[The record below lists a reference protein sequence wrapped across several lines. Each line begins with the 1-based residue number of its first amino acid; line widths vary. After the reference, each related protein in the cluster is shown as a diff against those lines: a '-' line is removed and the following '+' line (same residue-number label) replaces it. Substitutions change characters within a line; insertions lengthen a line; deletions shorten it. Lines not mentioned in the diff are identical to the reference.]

1 MKGIELNFEWDNRE
15 GTKCP
20 VTFDAASN
28 VSGDGEIMKWGRHLG
43 HFARKKW
50 MENRWRGGGQ
60 VKTGADGSI
69 QAVIMETIVKV
80 LAKNNKALGGN
91 KLEIDG

>member
-15 GTKCP
+15 GTKYS

-80 LAKNNKALGGN
+80 LAK
-91 KLEIDG
+91 ITRH

>member
-1 MKGIELNFEWDNRE
+1 
-15 GTKCP
+15 
-20 VTFDAASN
+20 
-28 VSGDGEIMKWGRHLG
+28 
-43 HFARKKW
+43 
-50 MENRWRGGGQ
+50 MEGGGQ

-91 KLEIDG
+91 KLEIYG

>member
-1 MKGIELNFEWDNRE
+1 M
-15 GTKCP
+15 
-20 VTFDAASN
+20 
-28 VSGDGEIMKWGRHLG
+28 G

-80 LAKNNKALGGN
+80 LAKITRHQEGISWRFMGKCG
-91 KLEIDG
+91 

>member
-1 MKGIELNFEWDNRE
+1 M
-15 GTKCP
+15 
-20 VTFDAASN
+20 
-28 VSGDGEIMKWGRHLG
+28 G

-91 KLEIDG
+91 KLQIDG

>member
-1 MKGIELNFEWDNRE
+1 M
-15 GTKCP
+15 
-20 VTFDAASN
+20 
-28 VSGDGEIMKWGRHLG
+28 G
-43 HFARKKW
+43 HFACKKW

-80 LAKNNKALGGN
+80 LVKITRH
-91 KLEIDG
+91 LEGISWRFMGKCG

>member
-1 MKGIELNFEWDNRE
+1 
-15 GTKCP
+15 
-20 VTFDAASN
+20 
-28 VSGDGEIMKWGRHLG
+28 
-43 HFARKKW
+43 

-80 LAKNNKALGGN
+80 LAKITRHWGGISWRFMGMYISVVDKSQAKKSYN
-91 KLEIDG
+91 GDSPY

>member
-1 MKGIELNFEWDNRE
+1 MR
-15 GTKCP
+15 P
-20 VTFDAASN
+20 S
-28 VSGDGEIMKWGRHLG
+28 LG
-43 HFARKKW
+43 APRKKW

-80 LAKNNKALGGN
+80 LAK
-91 KLEIDG
+91 ITRH